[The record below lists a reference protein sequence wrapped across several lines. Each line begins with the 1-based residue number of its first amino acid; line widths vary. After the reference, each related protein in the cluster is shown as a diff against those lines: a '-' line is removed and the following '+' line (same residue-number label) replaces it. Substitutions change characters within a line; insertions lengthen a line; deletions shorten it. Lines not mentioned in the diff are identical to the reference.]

1 MIGVKHD
8 LFKPSLRLEELYLK
22 KSQEVVGVQ
31 EVDQNDKNSGLNF

>member
-1 MIGVKHD
+1 MIGVKHV
-8 LFKPSLRLEELYLK
+8 LFKPSLSLEELCLK